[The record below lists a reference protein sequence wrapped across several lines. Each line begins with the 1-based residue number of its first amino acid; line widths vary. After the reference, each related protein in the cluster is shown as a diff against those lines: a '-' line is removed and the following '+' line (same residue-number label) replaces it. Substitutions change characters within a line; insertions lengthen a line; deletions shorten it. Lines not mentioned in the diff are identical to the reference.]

1 MPSEHGGLVLVT
13 GEKTNQF
20 SLELLQEEK
29 QFII

>member
-1 MPSEHGGLVLVT
+1 MPSQHGGLVLVT

-20 SLELLQEEK
+20 NLELLQEEK